1 MLKAKTKKPL
11 FYFLLVWHMI
21 KGLVELLTNEEMSN
35 IEPTDI
41 VLDLN

>member
-11 FYFLLVWHMI
+11 FYFLWHMI